1 LADAG
6 HSRESIGKFLGH
18 VYAHTASVYI
28 HASMQQVE
36 LINTALGA
44 SKLYTKIQ
52 VIASG
57 EFVSLEELLRAE
69 EDQQIGGVVGGS
81 LIAGVGLCQSGQSH
95 CVYNPVTSCYGC
107 AKFMPSLEK
116 EPHLEAVEGMR
127 QQVRMF
133 LALGVAA
140 ESPAY
145 LQLTRALAGAQQ
157 ALDVIDQVMEGKKN
171 GRS

>member
-1 LADAG
+1 
-6 HSRESIGKFLGH
+6 
-18 VYAHTASVYI
+18 
-28 HASMQQVE
+28 
-36 LINTALGA
+36 
-44 SKLYTKIQ
+44 
-52 VIASG
+52 
-57 EFVSLEELLRAE
+57 
-69 EDQQIGGVVGGS
+69 
-81 LIAGVGLCQSGQSH
+81 
-95 CVYNPVTSCYGC
+95 
-107 AKFMPSLEK
+107 MPSLEK